1 MTYEMPALS
10 NAGVAERAHGA
21 PTASFHLRMA
31 AAFAVIAFLSFV
43 PSYWAKIATGSLDA
57 PPIIHLHGAL
67 FFAWTLFYVAQ
78 TALVAAKRKPSHRA
92 WGLAG
97 IALFSVMMC
106 TTTALGIHAMHVAD
120 QLGVGDAGR
129 QFAVV
134 TFALIALEAGL
145 FASAI
150 ASIRRPEVHR
160 RLMLLVMVVMMQ
172 PAIARWFKLLAP
184 AGAAGPPPLMATIPT
199 SLVSDL
205 LLLVALV
212 YDWRTR
218 GRPHHVYVWGGAL
231 LVAVQASLIPLGQ
244 SAPWMAFARALQ
256 ALMG

>member
-1 MTYEMPALS
+1 
-10 NAGVAERAHGA
+10 
-21 PTASFHLRMA
+21 MA
-31 AAFAVIAFLSFV
+31 AVFAATAFLSFV
-43 PSYWAKIATGSLDA
+43 PSYWARIGAGSLNA
-57 PPIIHLHGAL
+57 PPIIHIHGAL
-67 FFAWTLFYVAQ
+67 FFAWTIFYVAQ
-78 TALVAAKRKPSHRA
+78 TALVAARRTPNHRT

-106 TTTALGIHAMHVAD
+106 TTTALGIRAMHVAD

-134 TFALIALEAGL
+134 TFSLIALMAGL

-150 ASIRRPEVHR
+150 ACIRRPEVHR
-160 RLMLLVMVVMMQ
+160 RLMLLVMIVMME

-184 AGAAGPPPLMATIPT
+184 AGAAGPPPLIATIPT

-205 LLLVALV
+205 LLLAAVV
-212 YDWRTR
+212 HDWRTR

-244 SAPWMAFARALQ
+244 SAAWMAFARALQ
-256 ALMG
+256 GLMGNAAVR